1 MQIKRKQWAAV
12 AAIGLL
18 VAQGSLARD
27 VATNGDLEKA
37 RQKSFMSAAFQSP
50 ASSTVRPLDAQLM
63 DTTQGEL
70 WPWIFGVVAVDI
82 SLASFFWGEYVPI
95 MAASGGACI
104 TCDIGKKAR

>member
-18 VAQGSLARD
+18 VAQGSLAKD
-27 VATNGDLEKA
+27 VATKDELEKA
-37 RQKSFMSAAFQSP
+37 RQSVFMSAAFERP
-50 ASSTVRPLDAQLM
+50 ASSTVMPLDAQLM
-63 DTTQGEL
+63 DNTQGEL
-70 WPWIFGVVAVDI
+70 WPWIFGVVAVDL

-104 TCDIGKKAR
+104 TCDIGKKTR